1 MARTPQDPQVRI
13 NEILDV
19 ADELFF
25 SKGYQATTISDIS
38 KKMGVAQGMLYY
50 YFKSK
55 EVLLE
60 RLLDRYAASLVQE
73 VKVIFAASQSPTA
86 KIALTVSALLRKA
99 VYKDGLLLKMLYD
112 DQNLHLK
119 MQLFNQLETALSPWL
134 LRMVEEGTENG
145 EFVVAHPPTAVD
157 YILVMVDFLSLA
169 LYQKISDEVLSYRLQ
184 MAQTLIEKTLG
195 AKEGSIVLLDVK
207 P

>member
-1 MARTPQDPQVRI
+1 MARTPQDPQIRI

-55 EVLLE
+55 EALLE
-60 RLLDRYAASLVQE
+60 SLLDRYAASLVQE
-73 VKVIFAASQSPTA
+73 VKVIFTAGQSPTA
-86 KIALTVSALLRKA
+86 KITLTVSALLRKA
-99 VYKDGLLLKMLYD
+99 AYKDGLLLKMLYD

-119 MQLFNQLETALSPWL
+119 MQLFNQLEAALSPWL
-134 LRMVEEGTENG
+134 LRMVEEGAANG

-184 MAQTLIEKTLG
+184 MAQTLLEKTLG

-207 P
+207 L

>member
-1 MARTPQDPQVRI
+1 MARTPQDPQIRI

-134 LRMVEEGTENG
+134 LRMVEEGTESG

-195 AKEGSIVLLDVK
+195 AKEGSIALLDVK